1 MTWIAVTDQE
11 GRRVKTKLLS
21 EEEDSLHLGL
31 EDGRRLIVPHDL
43 LVKER
48 GGGYLLL
55 ADWSELEAQL
65 EGLQGGAAASQP
77 GAGEK
82 TGTKTQL
89 EAGEKQVLQLAAEVL
104 KVGKRR
110 VERGRV
116 RIRTRVV
123 ETEETVDEPLVRE
136 EVDVERVQ
144 VERLVEHPEG
154 VRQEGDVTV
163 IPLYEEVLVLEKRLM
178 LTEELR
184 VRKKRTERRNPQ
196 RITLRREEAVVER
209 LNARGEPVEGG
220 ELDM

>member
-11 GRRVKTKLLS
+11 GRRVRTKLLS
-21 EEEDSLHLGL
+21 ESEDGLQLGL
-31 EDGRRLIVPHDL
+31 EDGRRLIVPQEL

-48 GGGYLLL
+48 NGDYLLL

-65 EGLQGGAAASQP
+65 EGLRADAPAAASEP
-77 GAGEK
+77 REGERTEVGAGE
-82 TGTKTQL
+82 T
-89 EAGEKQVLQLAAEVL
+89 QVLQLAAEVL
-104 KVGKRR
+104 KVGKRQ

-144 VERLVEHPEG
+144 VERLVEQPEG

-196 RITLRREEAVVER
+196 RVTLRREEAVVER
-209 LNARGEPVEGG
+209 LDARGEPVEGG
-220 ELDM
+220 EPDM